1 MAASLRS
8 GAPTLRSKRRESLFF
23 LARLR
28 PRPRDLRGARQYRR
42 PRSRSHSYQRY
53 SGCQAGVSLFAELTT
68 LHVLCPGAATLP
80 MMHVMPVPLLFI
92 VYMLPGP
99 RLGSG
104 AFVKTM
110 LFWSGSQC
118 GWM

>member
-1 MAASLRS
+1 MGLPGPYSGPSLAAHRTGSLL
-8 GAPTLRSKRRESLFF
+8 GVNAIH
-23 LARLR
+23 
-28 PRPRDLRGARQYRR
+28 G
-42 PRSRSHSYQRY
+42 YQRH

-68 LHVLCPGAATLP
+68 VHVLCPGAGTLP
-80 MMHVMPVPLLFI
+80 MTHVMPVPSLFI

-99 RLGSG
+99 TLGSG

-110 LFWSGSQC
+110 LFCSGSQC

>member
-1 MAASLRS
+1 MLTEPRVER
-8 GAPTLRSKRRESLFF
+8 AP
-23 LARLR
+23 ARLLTAPAKSASAVTR
-28 PRPRDLRGARQYRR
+28 PVRPSG
-42 PRSRSHSYQRY
+42 YQRY

-68 LHVLCPGAATLP
+68 LHVLCPVAGTLP
-80 MMHVMPVPLLFI
+80 MTHVMPVPSLFI
-92 VYMLPGP
+92 MYMLPGP
-99 RLGSG
+99 TLGSG